1 MKTVP
6 HRMTLLDETHRG
18 ILQAYDIHYQE
29 SVVYQS
35 FPLHWH
41 VFYELELVVSGSGV
55 QWINGH
61 AMRLEPGSFYLLSPT
76 DMHRIIA
83 NEPLSFYSV
92 KVPSDKLPAVFK
104 KPKISES
111 PVVAQLSGKNLTV
124 CRLDFH
130 RLKSFLSN
138 PSPYGESNAAA
149 LIMLLLSLLFDTA
162 MPGQRFVSTMA
173 IHRQHR
179 VLEYIHSHFL
189 TPITLSEIADVAN
202 LSPNYLSAQFVQV
215 VGCGYV
221 EYLTQLRIQHACTL
235 LMETEMSVTDIAYE
249 SGFGSLSHFIR
260 TFHRQKHITPSAF
273 RNT

>member
-92 KVPSDKLPAVFK
+92 KVPSDKLPAVLK
-104 KPKISES
+104 NRRLAKVRSLHNCPVKISQCAAWIFIGLNRFY
-111 PVVAQLSGKNLTV
+111 PTR
-124 CRLDFH
+124 RLMA
-130 RLKSFLSN
+130 N
-138 PSPYGESNAAA
+138 PMRRRSSCCFY
-149 LIMLLLSLLFDTA
+149 
-162 MPGQRFVSTMA
+162 
-173 IHRQHR
+173 HCC
-179 VLEYIHSHFL
+179 L
-189 TPITLSEIADVAN
+189 TPRCQANVSYPRWPSIVSIGCLNISILIFSRQSPFLRSRTWQTYRLITSAHN
-202 LSPNYLSAQFVQV
+202 LY
-215 VGCGYV
+215 
-221 EYLTQLRIQHACTL
+221 R
-235 LMETEMSVTDIAYE
+235 
-249 SGFGSLSHFIR
+249 SL
-260 TFHRQKHITPSAF
+260 AAGM
-273 RNT
+273 